1 MRQTQLDMAYGAEAF
16 RIPQSITEMWVGRRE
31 RFYIC
36 PRCHVTMEREF
47 MSYCD
52 RCGQCLDWK
61 GYRRASI
68 VRTGDIP
75 SAMGDRS

>member
-1 MRQTQLDMAYGAEAF
+1 MRQTQLDAAHGAEAF
-16 RIPQSITEMWVGRRE
+16 RRPLSITEMWVGRRE

-36 PRCHVTMEREF
+36 PRCRVTLEREF

-61 GYRRASI
+61 QYRRASI
-68 VRTGDIP
+68 VRMEG
-75 SAMGDRS
+75 AN